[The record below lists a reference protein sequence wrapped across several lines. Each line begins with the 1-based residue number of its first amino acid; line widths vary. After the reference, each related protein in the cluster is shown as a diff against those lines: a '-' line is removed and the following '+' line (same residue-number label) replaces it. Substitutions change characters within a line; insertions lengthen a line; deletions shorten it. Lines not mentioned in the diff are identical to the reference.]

1 MNFTQKTLK
10 ILNSENY
17 NFFFLQKN
25 GPHGPHGPH
34 CGGKQHDACGKHWG
48 KHGKHCG
55 IHGSQARIGTGTG
68 TGTWTGTIKY
78 QI

>member
-34 CGGKQHDACGKHWG
+34 CGGKQHDACGKH
-48 KHGKHCG
+48 
-55 IHGSQARIGTGTG
+55 
-68 TGTWTGTIKY
+68 
-78 QI
+78 